1 MASLLA
7 SASPWD
13 STPVN
18 TKKKATMKK
27 MVYGGKKNNV
37 LTRPSQ
43 PPPPTP
49 IQEQEDSDV
58 EENEVES
65 RFDMDMRKNS
75 MRQHAIHEQIQNMTA
90 APGPVNAGDF
100 LAAFKPISS
109 SSSSSS
115 GQKNP
120 LLPLEPKQEQM
131 SFRETFTQQ
140 NPVSSPTTEKYSNYM
155 DVYQPQQSAPYYAR
169 QGLGNSSEGEMG
181 NDKLMEKINYLIH
194 LLEEQQTEKTNY
206 VTEEFLLYGFLGI
219 FMIFIVDS
227 FSRSG
232 KYVR

>member
-13 STPVN
+13 NAPVN

-27 MVYGGKKNNV
+27 LVYGDKKNI
-37 LTRPSQ
+37 PSS
-43 PPPPTP
+43 PPPPP
-49 IQEQEDSDV
+49 PPQQVDQEESDV
-58 EENEVES
+58 EENEPES
-65 RFDMDMRKNS
+65 RFEMDMRKNS
-75 MRQHAIHEQIQNMTA
+75 MRYNAIHEQIQNMTA
-90 APGPVNAGDF
+90 APGPMNAGDF

-109 SSSSSS
+109 SSASGS
-115 GQKNP
+115 GQRNP
-120 LLPLEPKQEQM
+120 LLPLEPTREAM
-131 SFRETFTQQ
+131 SFRETFAQK
-140 NPVSSPTTEKYSNYM
+140 NPVPSPTSENYSNYT
-155 DVYQPQQSAPYYAR
+155 DVYQPQKSAPYYAQR
-169 QGLGNSSEGEMG
+169 GLGNSGEGSKDS
-181 NDKLMEKINYLIH
+181 DKLMEKINYLIH

-206 VTEEFLLYGFLGI
+206 VMEEFLLYGFLGI